1 MMCDLGPTCGIAAV
15 EGLPSDVM
23 FEQRLQL
30 CWMSGMVAVST

>member
-15 EGLPSDVM
+15 EGLPSDAM